1 VVYKGDRLA
10 RDTMLDGYLRFV
22 LKRHS
27 VGVVSASERD
37 TAGEDPTARLT
48 QAVLAAVAEF
58 ERHLIRQRLSAARRL
73 KKAKGGYSD
82 GRPRFGYRAENASLV
97 ADEHEQEAIV
107 LMRRLRRRGES
118 FRGVA
123 AALQRDGYQTRHG
136 SAWHPFTVKRILSR
150 KTSKPKSVNQGSGTV
165 A

>member
-37 TAGEDPTARLT
+37 TAGENPTARLT

-82 GRPRFGYRAENASLV
+82 GRPRYGYRAENASLV
-97 ADEHEQEAIV
+97 ADEHEQAAILV
-107 LMRRLRRRGES
+107 MRRLRRRGES

-123 AALQRDGYQTRHG
+123 AALQSGGYQSRQGNT
-136 SAWHPFTVKRILSR
+136 WHPFTVKRILSR
-150 KTSKPKSVNQGSGTV
+150 KTPKPKSVNQGSGTV